1 VLELQSHPKEQT
13 VSIANSTRD
22 VHVEEIADV
31 EQHGW
36 FNMKE
41 VPAWFISLGVHLLI
55 LFVLASI
62 TRITLLDSE
71 NAIISSIEELDDN
84 VFKLDPTIQDVVGSS
99 GDTEILSPSM
109 AAAPQ
114 TSQEQQEA
122 LQEQLENDIE
132 TPEPVFDDN
141 LTQPAKEEL
150 TAAVE
155 VTGETDRPGGV
166 AGAIDRLT
174 LEIAAAVKEKKMLVV
189 WLFDVSPSVSQRRN
203 EIADRFENVYKQL
216 GILEAAENEDSL
228 KTAVAAFGATTQ
240 FVTKDPVADVKEV
253 VSQIRSIKEDT
264 SGDEN
269 VFSAVTQVSK
279 RWAPYK
285 RKERRNMMVIVVTD
299 EAGSDAVQHLE
310 ETILFTKRNG
320 IKCYVVGN
328 ASPFGQQEVVIKFPI
343 EPGVEVDAIQQSGP
357 ETVMPERLKLPF
369 WGQTNYD
376 IRQISSGYGPYALT
390 RLCAETNGIYFIT
403 EDYSPKFEAAD
414 MRDYHPD
421 YISIR
426 DYENALKNNL
436 AKQALVR
443 TATATRFSKRNLPNP
458 TLQFPAPND
467 NVLRQAIT
475 DAQKPVSQ
483 LSYGLNELYVM
494 LEQGLKDRKKIKE
507 PRWRANYD
515 LALGRVLANQARAF
529 GYNSVL
535 AEMKSNP
542 KTFKNK
548 KNNSWKLVPAN
559 DARSSPS
566 VRKIIKQ
573 ANELLNGV
581 IDEHPGTPWAYL
593 AAKELDKP
601 LGWTWEEIK
610 LDIDNNGKRIA
621 RPQTPRFQQED
632 RKRKEALKKRGITG
646 NKPLKI

>member
-1 VLELQSHPKEQT
+1 M
-13 VSIANSTRD
+13 SIANSTRD
-22 VHVEEIADV
+22 VHVEEIVDV
-31 EQHGW
+31 EQRNW
-36 FNMKE
+36 LNMKE

-71 NAIISSIEELDDN
+71 HAIISSIEELDDN
-84 VFKLDPTIQDVVGSS
+84 VFKLDPTIQDVVGSA
-99 GDTEILSPSM
+99 GDTEILAPSM
-109 AAAPQ
+109 AAAPV
-114 TSQEQQEA
+114 SAKEQQEA
-122 LQEQLENDIE
+122 LKDQLENDIE

-141 LTQPAKEEL
+141 LTQPAQEEL

-174 LEIAAAVKEKKMLVV
+174 LEIAAAVKEKKLLVV
-189 WLFDVSPSVSQRRN
+189 WLFDVSPSVSKRRN

-216 GILEAAENEDSL
+216 GILEAAENEASL
-228 KTAVAAFGATTQ
+228 KTAVAAFGSTTQ
-240 FVTKDPVADVKEV
+240 FVTKDPVSDVKEV

-269 VFSAVTQVSK
+269 VFAAVNQVSK
-279 RWAPYK
+279 RWLSYK
-285 RKERRNMMVIVVTD
+285 RSSRRNMMVIVVTD
-299 EAGSDAVQHLE
+299 EAGTDAVQNLE
-310 ETILFTKRNG
+310 ETILLTKRNG

-328 ASPFGQQEVVIKFPI
+328 ASPFGQQEVITQFEI
-343 EPGVEVDAIQQSGP
+343 EPGVKVPAVSETGP
-357 ETVMPERLKLPF
+357 ETVMPERIKLPF
-369 WGQTNYD
+369 WGQSDYD

-403 EDYSPKFEAAD
+403 EDTTPNFEAAD

-426 DYENALKNNL
+426 DYERMLTQNM

-443 TATATRFSKRNLPNP
+443 TAAATRLSDRRLPQP
-458 TLQFPAPND
+458 TLEFPANTD

-475 DAQKPVSQ
+475 EAQKPVSQ
-483 LSYGLNELYVM
+483 LDYGLNELQIM

-515 LALGRVLANQARAF
+515 LALGRVIANRVRAY

-542 KTFKNK
+542 KVFEK
-548 KNNSWKLVPAN
+548 KGNNAWKLVAAK
-559 DARSSPS
+559 DARSSPT
-566 VRKIIKQ
+566 VRKLEKQ
-573 ANELLNGV
+573 AMELLNGV
-581 IDEHPGTPWAYL
+581 IDEHPGTPWSYL
-593 AAKELDKP
+593 AAKELEKP
-601 LGWTWEEIK
+601 LGWKWQEMK
-610 LDIDNNGKRIA
+610 MNLDNSGNRV
-621 RPQTPRFQQED
+621 RTPNPRFEEEQ
-632 RKRKEALKKRGITG
+632 RKRNEALRKRGVSP

>member
-1 VLELQSHPKEQT
+1 
-13 VSIANSTRD
+13 VSIANSTND
-22 VHVEEIADV
+22 VHVEEVVDV
-31 EQHGW
+31 EQRNW
-36 FNMKE
+36 INMRE

-71 NAIISSIEELDDN
+71 NAIISSIEELDSN
-84 VFKLDPTIQDVVGSS
+84 VFDIDPTIQDVVGTS

-109 AAAPQ
+109 AAAPV
-114 TSQEQQEA
+114 SAKEQQEA
-122 LQEQLENDIE
+122 LQDQLENDIE
-132 TPEPVFDDN
+132 TPEPIFDDN
-141 LTQPAKEEL
+141 LTQPAQEEL

-174 LEIAAAVKEKKMLVV
+174 LEIAAAVKEKKLLVV

-216 GILEAAENEDSL
+216 GILEAAEGEESL
-228 KTAVAAFGATTQ
+228 KTAVAAFGSTTQ
-240 FVTKDPVADVKEV
+240 FVTKDPVSDVKEV

-269 VFSAVTQVSK
+269 VFAAVNQVSK
-279 RWAPYK
+279 RWLSYK
-285 RKERRNMMVIVVTD
+285 RQSRRNMMVIVVTD
-299 EAGSDAVQHLE
+299 EAGTDAVTNLE
-310 ETILFTKRNG
+310 ETILLTKRNG

-328 ASPFGQQEVVIKFPI
+328 ASPFGQQEVIIDFPL
-343 EPGVEVDAIQQSGP
+343 EPGITVRAVQQSGP
-357 ETVMPERLKLPF
+357 ETVMPERIKLPF
-369 WGQTNYD
+369 WGQNDYD
-376 IRQISSGYGPYALT
+376 INQLSSGYGPYALT

-403 EDYSPKFEAAD
+403 EDTQGPKFEAAD

-426 DYENALKNNL
+426 DYQRNLEQNL
-436 AKQALVR
+436 AKRALVQ
-443 TATATRFSKRNLPNP
+443 TATATRLSQRRLPTP
-458 TLQFPAPND
+458 TLEFPANTD

-475 DAQKPVSQ
+475 NAQKPVSE
-483 LSYGLNELYVM
+483 LDYGLNELQIM

-515 LALGRVLANQARAF
+515 LALGRVLANRVRAY
-529 GYNSVL
+529 GYNTVL
-535 AEMKSNP
+535 ADMKSTP
-542 KTFKNK
+542 KTFQTKG
-548 KNNSWKLVPAN
+548 NNAWKLVPAK

-566 VRKIIKQ
+566 VRKLTKQ
-573 ANELLNGV
+573 ATELLNGI

-593 AAKELDKP
+593 AAKELEQP
-601 LGWTWEEIK
+601 LGWDWKEMK
-610 LDIDNNGKRIA
+610 MNLDSSGNRVRKPN
-621 RPQTPRFQQED
+621 PRFAEEQ
-632 RKRKEALKKRGITG
+632 RKKREALQKRGVKG
-646 NKPLKI
+646 NQPLKI

>member
-1 VLELQSHPKEQT
+1 M
-13 VSIANSTRD
+13 SIANSTRD

-31 EQHGW
+31 EQHSW

-84 VFKLDPTIQDVVGSS
+84 VFKLDPTIQDVVGSA

-141 LTQPAKEEL
+141 LTQPAQEEL

-269 VFSAVTQVSK
+269 VFSAITQVSK

-299 EAGSDAVQHLE
+299 EAGSDAVQNLE

-357 ETVMPERLKLPF
+357 ETVMPERIKLPF

-483 LSYGLNELYVM
+483 LSYGLNELLVM

-515 LALGRVLANQARAF
+515 LALGRVLANQARAY

-535 AEMKSNP
+535 ADMKSNP

-559 DARSSPS
+559 DARSSPT

-610 LDIDNNGKRIA
+610 LDIDNNGNRVA
-621 RPQTPRFQQED
+621 RPRSPRFQQED